1 MSALTLQLKCQMFF
15 FQLVTNQ
22 KFDIGVMI
30 VILLN
35 MMTMAIEHYQEPQE
49 LSDILHYINII
60 FVTIFTIECSMKL
73 IALRWHYFKQL
84 WNIFDFAVVV
94 LSILGEHSSQKH
106 SHLNDVRRSSRRS
119 WLLNGGESKAE
130 KMILFIFNRLKV
142 LI

>member
-1 MSALTLQLKCQMFF
+1 MSSLTLQLKCQMFF

-60 FVTIFTIECSMKL
+60 FVTIFTFECSMKL
-73 IALRWHYFKQL
+73 IALRWYYFKQL

-94 LSILGEHSSQKH
+94 LSILGEHSSQ
-106 SHLNDVRRSSRRS
+106 
-119 WLLNGGESKAE
+119 
-130 KMILFIFNRLKV
+130 
-142 LI
+142 